1 MGLGKVDEALNL
13 SMDAVE
19 KASENPHVLRR
30 HVQNLIRTRAYHAAL
45 PICQTLCQ
53 MAPDV
58 PIYKILLGEV
68 HFGLK
73 QPKKAISAIAESQIG
88 GIKYAA
94 ITLRQAN
101 GFLVMKHPK
110 MAEELLGRVL
120 PEIRWPD
127 QFLDAQTAA
136 KIRVGRQDELM
147 PMLLKLQKD
156 AGAARNVSHLIAKIL
171 HANGNLEGAAK
182 NAAFAV
188 EFGPDLGQYKVL
200 LATIYRELGREEDA
214 SELIAQL
221 PPMMQKRFLKR

>member
-1 MGLGKVDEALNL
+1 
-13 SMDAVE
+13 
-19 KASENPHVLRR
+19 
-30 HVQNLIRTRAYHAAL
+30 
-45 PICQTLCQ
+45 
-53 MAPDV
+53 
-58 PIYKILLGEV
+58 
-68 HFGLK
+68 
-73 QPKKAISAIAESQIG
+73 
-88 GIKYAA
+88 
-94 ITLRQAN
+94 
-101 GFLVMKHPK
+101 

-221 PPMMQKRFLKR
+221 PPMIQKRFLKR